1 MSVHQQQTQKTV
13 TDMSEADATISQMAE
28 QARHAQAVLGRSE
41 ADSRNQALLQAAQL
55 IRQNSQ
61 QIETANQKDREHG
74 RQTGLT
80 DAFIDRL
87 TLNEERIE
95 AMASG
100 AEAIAMLDDPLGV
113 ELARWTQPNGLD
125 ITRISTALG
134 VIGIIYESRPNVT
147 VDAASLCIKSGNA
160 CILRGGSDSQ
170 DTSYLLAGLMREGLK
185 AAGLDVDAVQMIPT
199 PDRQAV
205 GALLAASGQIDVII
219 PRGGKGL
226 VGRVQEEAR
235 VPVFSHLEGICHIYI
250 SQAADPQKAVQ
261 VAVNAKMRRVGICG
275 AAETILL
282 HKDVVDTIGRDITTA
297 LIEAGCE
304 VRGTTEISALHPD
317 VKLASDADWGCEFL
331 APIIAIKSVANL
343 EEAASHIQKFG
354 SGHTESILTE
364 DKTEQE
370 VFFASVDSAIVMANA
385 STQFADGGEFGM
397 GAEIGIATGRL
408 HARGPVGANQLTSF
422 KYIVRGHGQ
431 TRP

>member
-1 MSVHQQQTQKTV
+1 MTALTTESLPLNADDACQLITDMAIAARASQQQLGQ
-13 TDMSEADATISQMAE
+13 TDADRRAHALREAASRIRKAEADIIA
-28 QARHAQAVLGRSE
+28 
-41 ADSRNQALLQAAQL
+41 
-55 IRQNSQ
+55 
-61 QIETANQKDREHG
+61 ANQRDIARG
-74 RQTGLT
+74 RAAGLSE
-80 DAFIDRL
+80 AFIDRL

-170 DTSYLLAGLMREGLK
+170 DTSYLLAGLMRDGLK
-185 AAGLDVDAVQMIPT
+185 ATGLAVDAVQMIPT

-304 VRGTTEISALHPD
+304 VRGTTEISTLHPD

-331 APIIAIKSVANL
+331 APIIAIKPVANL

>member
-1 MSVHQQQTQKTV
+1 MTALTTESLPLNADDARQLITDMAIAARSSQQQLSQ
-13 TDMSEADATISQMAE
+13 TDADRRNHSLREAAIRIRNAEADIIAANQRDIARGRSAGLSEAF
-28 QARHAQAVLGRSE
+28 
-41 ADSRNQALLQAAQL
+41 
-55 IRQNSQ
+55 
-61 QIETANQKDREHG
+61 IE
-74 RQTGLT
+74 
-80 DAFIDRL
+80 RL
-87 TLNEERIE
+87 TLNKERIE

-100 AEAIAMLDDPLGV
+100 AEAIATLDDPLGV
-113 ELARWTQPNGLD
+113 ELTRWSQPNGLD

-160 CILRGGSDSQ
+160 CILRSGSDSQ
-170 DTSYLLAGLMREGLK
+170 DTSYLLAGLMRDGLK
-185 AAGLDVDAVQMIPT
+185 AAGLAVDAVQMIPT

-250 SQAADPQKAVQ
+250 SQAADPQKAVEI
-261 VAVNAKMRRVGICG
+261 AINAKMRRVGICG

-282 HKDVVDTIGRDITTA
+282 HKDVMGTIGRDIITA

-304 VRGTTEISALHPD
+304 VRGTTEISALHQE
-317 VKLASDADWGCEFL
+317 VKLAGDADWGCEFL
-331 APIIAIKSVANL
+331 APIIAIKSVASL
-343 EEAASHIQKFG
+343 EEATSHIQKFG
-354 SGHTESILTE
+354 SGHTESILSE

-370 VFFASVDSAIVMANA
+370 TFFASVDSAVVMANA
-385 STQFADGGEFGM
+385 STQFADGSEFGM

>member
-1 MSVHQQQTQKTV
+1 MTALTTESLPLNADDACQLITDMAIAARASQQQLGQ
-13 TDMSEADATISQMAE
+13 TDADRRAHALREAASRIRKAEADIIA
-28 QARHAQAVLGRSE
+28 
-41 ADSRNQALLQAAQL
+41 
-55 IRQNSQ
+55 
-61 QIETANQKDREHG
+61 ANQRDIARG
-74 RQTGLT
+74 RAAGLSE
-80 DAFIDRL
+80 AFIDRL

-170 DTSYLLAGLMREGLK
+170 DTSYLLAGLMRDGLK
-185 AAGLDVDAVQMIPT
+185 AARLDVDAVQMIPT

-235 VPVFSHLEGICHIYI
+235 VPVFSHLKGICHIYI

-282 HKDVVDTIGRDITTA
+282 HQDVVDTIGRDITTA

-304 VRGTTEISALHPD
+304 VRGTTEISTLHPD

-331 APIIAIKSVANL
+331 APIIAIKPVANL

-370 VFFASVDSAIVMANA
+370 AFFASVDSAIVMANA